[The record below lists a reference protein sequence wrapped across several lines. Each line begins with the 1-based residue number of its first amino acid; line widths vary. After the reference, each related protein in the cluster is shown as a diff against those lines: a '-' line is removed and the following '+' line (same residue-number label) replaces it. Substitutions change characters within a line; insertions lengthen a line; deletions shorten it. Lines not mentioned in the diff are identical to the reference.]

1 VIRASAAQRIA
12 VEPIELPLKE
22 EKKYP
27 PKPVTWPAEIDGFLI
42 ELLPG
47 ILFEAVT
54 GGRCHR
60 RIIHFRGIFFVRS
73 GPVRRSWTPSARPTM
88 GPFDEF
94 DLIELFFLLFS
105 GCH

>member
-27 PKPVTWPAEIDGFLI
+27 PKPVTWPGEIDGFLI

-60 RIIHFRGIFFVRS
+60 RIIHFRGISSSVR
-73 GPVRRSWTPSARPTM
+73 
-88 GPFDEF
+88 GPFAEVG
-94 DLIELFFLLFS
+94 LLLRVPQWDRLMNLT
-105 GCH
+105 